1 MRFPYFDPDSA
12 VMVDDKGN
20 YVIKLESNEIWKLS
34 EREKKEYVNILYNS
48 ADEDVKINQL
58 DFAYA
63 ISVHKAQGS
72 EWPNVCVLDEG
83 YVFDRDGNDYK
94 NR

>member
-1 MRFPYFDPDSA
+1 MRFPYFDPDSS
-12 VMVDDKGN
+12 VMVDDKDN

-48 ADEDVKINQL
+48 TDDDVKINQL

-63 ISVHKAQGS
+63 ISV
-72 EWPNVCVLDEG
+72 P
-83 YVFDRDGNDYK
+83 
-94 NR
+94 